1 MSTKSNSIVLV
12 IGIITLLYVATVS
25 NSSVA
30 ATDPYTSLYP
40 SGQDENSTINTETS
54 FNNLTNPT
62 NPNIPDNLNSTTQEN
77 TLNNTLLP
85 VASSIINNNSSA
97 TSSNTTTPE
106 KGPQLPCNTSL
117 TTVQSNNNTNDEL
130 QKKIKAS
137 IPTYLILVDLNM
149 TNKNTT
155 DYGVIDLTVTLNG
168 IAKVKSINTTTF
180 SGDDV
185 VLPFRFNA
193 HIDNSPIQVNDKFNI
208 CASGEFLASSVCN
221 TSVIGTTNPPLTKA
235 SIVLG

>member
-1 MSTKSNSIVLV
+1 MVDKTNSLMLSIGVIILLLV
-12 IGIITLLYVATVS
+12 ITVS
-25 NSSVA
+25 NSNGWSD
-30 ATDPYTSLYP
+30 TKNEYILK
-40 SGQDENSTINTETS
+40 NTESS
-54 FNNLTNPT
+54 FNNLTNPI
-62 NPNIPDNLNSTTQEN
+62 NSNIPGNLNPTTQQN
-77 TLNNTLLP
+77 TLNTTLLP
-85 VASSIINNNSSA
+85 TASSTINNNSSA

-106 KGPQLPCNTSL
+106 KRPQLSCNASL
-117 TTVQSNNNTNDEL
+117 TTVPPNNNTKDEL

-137 IPTYLILVDLNM
+137 IPTYLILLDLNM

-168 IAKVKSINTTTF
+168 IAKVKSLNTTIF
-180 SGDDV
+180 SGDDA

-193 HIDNSPIQVNDKFNI
+193 KLDNSPIQVNDKYNV
-208 CASGEFLASSVCN
+208 CASGEFLATSVCT

>member
-1 MSTKSNSIVLV
+1 MVNKTNSLMLSIGV
-12 IGIITLLYVATVS
+12 IILLYVITVS
-25 NSSVA
+25 NPNGWSD
-30 ATDPYTSLYP
+30 TK
-40 SGQDENSTINTETS
+40 DENILKNTESS

-62 NPNIPDNLNSTTQEN
+62 NSNIPDNLNPTPQEN
-77 TLNNTLLP
+77 TSNNTLLP
-85 VASSIINNNSSA
+85 TASSTINNNSSA
-97 TSSNTTTPE
+97 TSSNTTPE
-106 KGPQLPCNTSL
+106 KRPQLSCNTSL
-117 TTVQSNNNTNDEL
+117 TTVQPNNNTKDEL

-168 IAKVKSINTTTF
+168 IAKVKSLNTTTF
-180 SGDDV
+180 SGDDA

-193 HIDNSPIQVNDKFNI
+193 NLDKTPIQVNNEFNL
-208 CASGEFLASSVCN
+208 CASGEFLATSVCN
-221 TSVIGTTNPPLTKA
+221 TGVIQTINPPLTKA

>member
-54 FNNLTNPT
+54 FNN
-62 NPNIPDNLNSTTQEN
+62 I
-77 TLNNTLLP
+77 
-85 VASSIINNNSSA
+85 SSA

-137 IPTYLILVDLNM
+137 IPTYLLLVDLNM

-193 HIDNSPIQVNDKFNI
+193 NIDNSPIQVNDKFNI
-208 CASGEFLASSVCN
+208 CASGEFLASSVCS

-235 SIVLG
+235 SIVL

>member
-1 MSTKSNSIVLV
+1 MLSIGAIILLYLITISNSN
-12 IGIITLLYVATVS
+12 GWSDTK
-25 NSSVA
+25 N
-30 ATDPYTSLYP
+30 
-40 SGQDENSTINTETS
+40 ENILKNTESS
-54 FNNLTNPT
+54 FNNLTNPV
-62 NPNIPDNLNSTTQEN
+62 NSNIRYNLNPTTQEN

-85 VASSIINNNSSA
+85 IASSTINNNSSA
-97 TSSNTTTPE
+97 TSSNITTPE
-106 KGPQLPCNTSL
+106 KRPQLSCNTSL
-117 TTVQSNNNTNDEL
+117 TTVQPINDTKDEL

-168 IAKVKSINTTTF
+168 VSKVKSLNTTAF
-180 SGDDV
+180 SGDDAV
-185 VLPFRFNA
+185 VPFRFNA
-193 HIDNSPIQVNDKFNI
+193 NLDNSPIQVNDEFNL
-208 CASGEFLASSVCN
+208 CASGEFLATSVCS